1 MMLFIMTD
9 SDPFLKQIL
18 ALERRITESD
28 SKADFPHKVYDILSD
43 VGPWDFQGLDNLKSL
58 MPRAQSISQYYAPK
72 EFGKF
77 NLTLVNN
84 GTFFITLMYMDQIGT
99 EIHDHPFWGC
109 FIPLVGSPF
118 EVSFSFNP
126 TKSINNWAD
135 VGELVPESAMSIEQ
149 HKPRMIEENTVHLL
163 SRSQG
168 GQFSLLVAQIL
179 PTLKTSNHFFY
190 YPGFRLK
197 NRTDYSYILRLLTLM
212 ETIPLKAGELNHLF
226 EKLELDEVFRMLQFS
241 RYSGNKTVQAFVERF
256 IQENYSEYWTYV
268 DSHDSYMLTLQKK
281 LALLRV

>member
-1 MMLFIMTD
+1 MTD

-18 ALERRITESD
+18 ALERLINESD
-28 SKADFPHKVYDILSD
+28 SKADFPHKVYDILS
-43 VGPWDFQGLDNLKSL
+43 VVEPWVFQGLDNLKSL
-58 MPRAQSISQYYAPK
+58 MPRAQSISQFYAPK
-72 EFGKF
+72 AFGKF

-84 GTFFITLMYMDQIGT
+84 GSFFITLMYMDQIGT

-109 FIPLVGSPF
+109 FIPLIGSPF
-118 EVSFSFNP
+118 EIRFTFNP
-126 TKSINNWAD
+126 TNTINDWAD
-135 VGELVPESAMSIEQ
+135 VGNLVPESAMRIEQ
-149 HKPRMIEENTVHLL
+149 HTPRMIEENTVHLL
-163 SRSQG
+163 SRTQG

-179 PTLKTSNHFFY
+179 PSLKTSNHFFY

-212 ETIPLKAGELNHLF
+212 EAIPLKSGELNHLF

-256 IQENYSEYWTYV
+256 IQENYSEYWSYV
-268 DSHDSYMLTLQKK
+268 DSHDSYMLTLQTK